1 MNLLEINM
9 DQNQIQQ
16 ITDRIS
22 HKLESKG
29 VSPDRQSITDKLSSY
44 INEFGV
50 VPYEAER
57 KVLSDQMRLFDIPE
71 DDVSSA
77 LSSVPEGGVYS
88 LSDIQPGE
96 WVTVEVKVVSLQ
108 TPSSPSISQ
117 TGVLADSSGAVRFV
131 VFSKASE
138 IPPLELEQWYRIESA
153 VVDSFREVPSLKLHS
168 GSRVTPI
175 TDDRSLMPAPPV
187 SLSELTPGV
196 AASVQVKFVEEWEA
210 RSDRILQTGL
220 VADGSGKMKF
230 ILWKDEGREKLT
242 LGSVYNI
249 FYASVDTF
257 GGRLSLTLNSG
268 VWMEDED
275 TEIAVPVVAPAPKGD
290 LPVTSVRDLHVGY
303 VTVQVKFVEEW
314 ESRSERMLQTGLLGD
329 ETGRIKFVLWKD
341 DTREKLVPGKV
352 YLIKNAKVAEYNGR
366 LSLSLNSAEYSVV
379 DGADDMVVQGAAPS
393 SPLPVTNIRDLSVGF
408 ASLHVKFVEEWES
421 RSERMLQTGLL
432 GDETGR
438 IKFVLWK
445 DDTKEKL
452 EPGRVYHI
460 TNAKV
465 DEYNGRLS
473 VVLNSAVYEAD
484 DPAADIAVGTVLDSY
499 AGTIVQ
505 ISGGSGLVKRCPVEG
520 CNRVLSRQNF
530 CPIHEIQNNY
540 NYDLRIKAVLD
551 DGQKAYN
558 VLMGR
563 EVTEALTGMTMDQAI
578 DLASESPLGLEEV
591 QAQFTEK
598 LCGRYVRCFGNDFE
612 GRILVKSAEF
622 IHLDPSVTAEL
633 MNRAGSVSGGEINE

>member
-77 LSSVPEGGVYS
+77 PSSVPEGGVYS

-108 TPSSPSISQ
+108 TPSSPSIAQ

-341 DTREKLVPGKV
+341 DTKEKLVPGKV

-393 SPLPVTNIRDLSVGF
+393 SPLPVTNVRDLSVGF

>member
-1 MNLLEINM
+1 M
-9 DQNQIQQ
+9 DPSQIQQ

-22 HKLESKG
+22 QKLESKG
-29 VSPDRQSITDKLSSY
+29 VSPDRQSITDKLASY

-50 VPYEAER
+50 VAYEAER
-57 KVLSDQMRLFDIPE
+57 KVLSDQMRLYEIPE
-71 DDVSSA
+71 DDSPAAPSA
-77 LSSVPEGGVYS
+77 APEGGVYS
-88 LSDIQPGE
+88 LSEIQPGE

-108 TPSSPSISQ
+108 TPTSPSIAQ

-131 VFSKASE
+131 VFAKASE

-153 VVDSFREVPSLKLHS
+153 VVDSFRDVPSLKLHS

-175 TDDRSLMPAPPV
+175 ADDRSLMPAAPV
-187 SLSELTPGV
+187 RLSDLTPGV
-196 AASVQVKFVEEWEA
+196 AASIQVKFIEEWET
-210 RSDRILQTGL
+210 RSDRMLQTGL
-220 VADGSGKMKF
+220 VADVSGKMKF
-230 ILWKDEGREKLT
+230 VLWKDEGREKLT

-257 GGRLSLTLNSG
+257 GGRLSLALNTG

-275 TEIAVPVVAPAPKGD
+275 TDIPVPVVMPAPKED
-290 LPVTSVRDLHVGY
+290 LPVTAIRDLSPGYASVR
-303 VTVQVKFVEEW
+303 VKFVEEW
-314 ESRSERMLQTGLLGD
+314 ELRSDRMMQTGLVGD

-341 DTREKLVPGKV
+341 DRKEKLVPGQV
-352 YLIKNAKVAEYNGR
+352 YLIKNVKVDEYNGR
-366 LSLSLNSAEYSVV
+366 LSLGLNSAEYSI
-379 DGADDMVVQGAAPS
+379 ADDGDDIVVQGVAPS
-393 SPLPVTNIRDLSVGF
+393 VPLPVTSIRDLAVGF

-452 EPGRVYHI
+452 EPGRVYHV

-473 VVLNSAVYEAD
+473 LVLNNAVYEAD
-484 DPAADIAVGTVLDSY
+484 EPDVDIAVGTVFDAY

-530 CPIHEIQNNY
+530 CPIHEIQNDY
-540 NYDLRIKAVLD
+540 HYDLRIKAVLD
-551 DGQKAYN
+551 DGHKAYN

-622 IHLDPSVTAEL
+622 IHLDPSATAEL
-633 MNRAGSVSGGEINE
+633 MNRAGTSPGGEEQ

>member
-1 MNLLEINM
+1 M

-77 LSSVPEGGVYS
+77 PSSVPEGGVYS

-138 IPPLELEQWYRIESA
+138 IPPLELEQGYRIESA

-187 SLSELTPGV
+187 FLSELTPGV

-210 RSDRILQTGL
+210 RSERILQTGL

-275 TEIAVPVVAPAPKGD
+275 TDIAVPVVAPAPKGD

-303 VTVQVKFVEEW
+303 VTVQ
-314 ESRSERMLQTGLLGD
+314 
-329 ETGRIKFVLWKD
+329 
-341 DTREKLVPGKV
+341 
-352 YLIKNAKVAEYNGR
+352 
-366 LSLSLNSAEYSVV
+366 
-379 DGADDMVVQGAAPS
+379 
-393 SPLPVTNIRDLSVGF
+393 
-408 ASLHVKFVEEWES
+408 VKFVEEWES

>member
-1 MNLLEINM
+1 M

-77 LSSVPEGGVYS
+77 PSSVPEGGVYS

-341 DTREKLVPGKV
+341 DTKEKLVPGKV

-484 DPAADIAVGTVLDSY
+484 DPTADIAVGTVLDSY

>member
-1 MNLLEINM
+1 M

-77 LSSVPEGGVYS
+77 PSSVPEGGVYS

-393 SPLPVTNIRDLSVGF
+393 SPLPVTNVRDLSEGF

>member
-1 MNLLEINM
+1 
-9 DQNQIQQ
+9 
-16 ITDRIS
+16 
-22 HKLESKG
+22 
-29 VSPDRQSITDKLSSY
+29 
-44 INEFGV
+44 
-50 VPYEAER
+50 
-57 KVLSDQMRLFDIPE
+57 
-71 DDVSSA
+71 
-77 LSSVPEGGVYS
+77 
-88 LSDIQPGE
+88 
-96 WVTVEVKVVSLQ
+96 
-108 TPSSPSISQ
+108 
-117 TGVLADSSGAVRFV
+117 
-131 VFSKASE
+131 
-138 IPPLELEQWYRIESA
+138 
-153 VVDSFREVPSLKLHS
+153 
-168 GSRVTPI
+168 
-175 TDDRSLMPAPPV
+175 
-187 SLSELTPGV
+187 
-196 AASVQVKFVEEWEA
+196 
-210 RSDRILQTGL
+210 
-220 VADGSGKMKF
+220 
-230 ILWKDEGREKLT
+230 
-242 LGSVYNI
+242 
-249 FYASVDTF
+249 
-257 GGRLSLTLNSG
+257 
-268 VWMEDED
+268 
-275 TEIAVPVVAPAPKGD
+275 
-290 LPVTSVRDLHVGY
+290 
-303 VTVQVKFVEEW
+303 
-314 ESRSERMLQTGLLGD
+314 
-329 ETGRIKFVLWKD
+329 
-341 DTREKLVPGKV
+341 
-352 YLIKNAKVAEYNGR
+352 
-366 LSLSLNSAEYSVV
+366 
-379 DGADDMVVQGAAPS
+379 
-393 SPLPVTNIRDLSVGF
+393 
-408 ASLHVKFVEEWES
+408 
-421 RSERMLQTGLL
+421 MLQTGLL

-578 DLASESPLGLEEV
+578 DLALESPLGLEEV

>member
-77 LSSVPEGGVYS
+77 PSSVPEGGVYS

-341 DTREKLVPGKV
+341 DTKEKLVPGKV

-484 DPAADIAVGTVLDSY
+484 DPTADIAVGTVLDSY

>member
-77 LSSVPEGGVYS
+77 PSSVPEGGVYS

-108 TPSSPSISQ
+108 TPSSPSIAQ

-484 DPAADIAVGTVLDSY
+484 DPTADIAVGTVLDSY

>member
-1 MNLLEINM
+1 M

-77 LSSVPEGGVYS
+77 PSSVPEGGVYS

-393 SPLPVTNIRDLSVGF
+393 SPLPVTNVRDLSVGF

-505 ISGGSGLVKRCPVEG
+505 ISGGCPVEG